1 MKSLKVKKEPKKS
14 TLMIKKIIKL
24 YKKIKKII

>member
-1 MKSLKVKKEPKKS
+1 MKSIKVKKELKKL

-24 YKKIKKII
+24 YKKIKKTI